1 VSDEAAGC
9 LARPGGEACT
19 RPPIPGKPYCAGH
32 LGPLHARSW
41 SDVLGSWGAAASRA
55 VRSRTGR
62 GDAPPEGFDRD
73 LVDALLP
80 FALPV
85 YRWYWRVETDGI
97 ENIPTEGPALLASNH
112 SGTLPV
118 DGAMLKVAIL
128 VEHGRNPWFLA
139 GDTLFKFPVLR
150 ELTTA
155 AGNARADRDAT
166 LELLRRGE
174 LVATFPE
181 GEKGL
186 GKGWKNRYRL
196 VRFGRGG
203 FVELAML
210 AGAPIIPTAVVGA
223 EETMPMIGDVRFLA
237 RRLGLPYVPV
247 ILNPIPLPSKWII
260 LFGEP
265 IQTASYGPGSIEDRQ
280 LVLELSELT
289 RQTVQA
295 MLLDGLA
302 RRRTAFF

>member
-1 VSDEAAGC
+1 MSDEAPRC
-9 LARPGGEACT
+9 LARPGGHACA
-19 RPPIPGKPYCAGH
+19 RPPVPGKAYCAGH
-32 LGPLHARSW
+32 LGPLEARSW
-41 SDVLGSWGAAASRA
+41 SDVLAGWGGAAGRA
-55 VRSRTGR
+55 LRSRTGR
-62 GDAPPEGFDRD
+62 GDPPPEGFDHD

-80 FALPV
+80 LALPV

-128 VEHGRNPWFLA
+128 KEHGRNPWLLA
-139 GDTLFKFPVLR
+139 GDTVFKFPGLR

-155 AGNARADRDAT
+155 AGNVRADRDAT
-166 LELLRRGE
+166 LELLKRGE
-174 LVATFPE
+174 LVAVFPE

-186 GKGWKNRYRL
+186 GKGWRQRYRP

-203 FVELAML
+203 FVELAIL
-210 AGAPIIPTAVVGA
+210 TGAPIIPVAVVGA
-223 EETMPMIGDVRFLA
+223 EETFPMVGDMRFLA
-237 RRLGLPYVPV
+237 RRLGLPYLPV
-247 ILNPIPLPSKWII
+247 VLNPIPFPSKWHI

-265 IQTASYGPGSIEDRQ
+265 IPTARYGPESIEDRQ

>member
-1 VSDEAAGC
+1 MTGAEPRC
-9 LARPGGEACT
+9 MARPGGGACT
-19 RPPIPGKPYCAGH
+19 RRPAPGKPYCAGH

-41 SDVLGSWGAAASRA
+41 SDVLSEWGGAASRT

-62 GDAPPEGFDRD
+62 GDPPPEGFDHD

-80 FALPV
+80 IALPI

-97 ENIPTEGPALLASNH
+97 ENIPTEGAALLASNH

-139 GDTLFKFPVLR
+139 GDTVFKFPGLR

-155 AGNARADRDAT
+155 AGNARADRDST
-166 LELLRRGE
+166 LELLERGE
-174 LVATFPE
+174 LVGVFPE

-186 GKGWKNRYRL
+186 GKGWRQRYKP

-210 AGAPIIPTAVVGA
+210 SGAPIIPTAVVGA
-223 EETMPMIGDVRFLA
+223 EETFPMVGDFRFLA
-237 RRLGLPYVPV
+237 RRFGLPYLPV
-247 ILNPIPLPSKWII
+247 VLNPIPFPSKWII

-265 IQTASYGPGSIEDRQ
+265 IPTAQYGPEGVEDRQ